1 MIELGIFD
9 VVVANK
15 HYNHL
20 ESDYEIIVHNDTK
33 FFCAITEQTI
43 PANPAFNFRKIKEL
57 VSLELNSLYGE

>member
-1 MIELGIFD
+1 MIELGKFY

-33 FFCAITEQTI
+33 FFCAMTEQTI
-43 PANPAFNFRKIKEL
+43 PVGPAFNFQKIKEL
-57 VSLELNSLYGE
+57 DNLELNSLYGE